1 MTVDW
6 DRLDHD
12 RMEEAV
18 AAYLLDALEEDERA
32 RVAAHIEGCPTCRA
46 LMWRLSHA
54 VDSLPASVDDV
65 RPPDR
70 LRERILAAAAVTPA
84 GEQEA
89 TPAPP
94 RIIPFPSRP
103 APEPGTFEA
112 TPPRV
117 RRGRL
122 RAVAYGAAVAV
133 LVAGLGVLSAVAVN
147 LNSQLHHAQQ
157 AAQRTPPPKPGEYP
171 INGSGSLAGASGTV
185 TTVSG
190 QALSVVAFNG
200 LPQVGPNRVYQLWEI
215 DPNPAVKPISLGV
228 FTPDRFGNYTLK
240 LNQGLP
246 AGTTIA
252 VTQENGPQGASQPTQ
267 KPELAGTIS
276 H

>member
-18 AAYLLDALEEDERA
+18 AAYLLDALEDDERA

-46 LMWRLSHA
+46 LMGRLSHA
-54 VDSLPASVDDV
+54 VDSLPTSVDDV

-70 LRERILAAAAVTPA
+70 LRERIMAAAAVTPA

-89 TPAPP
+89 TPAAP

-112 TPPRV
+112 TTPRV

-122 RAVAYGAAVAV
+122 RAVAYAAAVAV
-133 LVAGLGVLSAVAVN
+133 LLAGLGVLSAVAVN

-157 AAQRTPPPKPGEYP
+157 AGQRTPPPKPGEYP

-215 DPNPAVKPISLGV
+215 DPNPAVRPISLGV
-228 FTPDRFGNYTLK
+228 FTPDRFGNYALK
-240 LNQGLP
+240 LNQGLS